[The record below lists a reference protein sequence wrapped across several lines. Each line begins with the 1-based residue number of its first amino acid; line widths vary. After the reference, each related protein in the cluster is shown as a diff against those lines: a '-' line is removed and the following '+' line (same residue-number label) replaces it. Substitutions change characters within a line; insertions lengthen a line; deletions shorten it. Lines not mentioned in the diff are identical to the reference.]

1 MSGGSIEVH
10 RPEKCREL
18 DLFGQEFEGR
28 EDGLDLSSV
37 RPASRVVVVGYA
49 WPAGAD
55 PLTDKLC
62 CCPIHRVLLNG
73 LAVRIWGD
81 RSVGKLDG
89 CRELSV
95 EIQDGCPDY
104 HLLHKWLMFSCGSP
118 RKLVE
123 QLS

>member
-62 CCPIHRVLLNG
+62 CCPYTEFSSTDWQSGYGATGQSGNWT
-73 LAVRIWGD
+73 AVEN
-81 RSVGKLDG
+81 
-89 CRELSV
+89 C
-95 EIQDGCPDY
+95 Q
-104 HLLHKWLMFSCGSP
+104 
-118 RKLVE
+118 
-123 QLS
+123 